1 MESYLYTASGVVHTA
16 ELRHHITLESLN
28 LGGLNTLSIHLMWS
42 TTSEPYSF
50 IIIKSKFC
58 HRLVGELPAIQTFT
72 CEFRY
77 LFRLFCFVCQVKC
90 SRGSKACALVAYL
103 DMVFS
108 KILLHNFLSS
118 PRFQD
123 SSTRSFKTSQGKN
136 PCWTRSEKWFSGVF
150 IWFHC
155 VVKTL

>member
-1 MESYLYTASGVVHTA
+1 MESYLYTVSGVVYTA
-16 ELRHHITLESLN
+16 ELRDRITPESLN
-28 LGGLNTLSIHLMWS
+28 LAGLNTFLIQLMWS
-42 TTSEPYSF
+42 TASEPYSF

-58 HRLVGELPAIQTFT
+58 HCLVGKLPAIQTFT

-77 LFRLFCFVCQVKC
+77 LFRLSCFVCQVKC
-90 SRGSKACALVAYL
+90 SKGSKACALVAYL

-123 SSTRSFKTSQGKN
+123 SSTGSFKTSQRKN
-136 PCWTRSEKWFSGVF
+136 PCWARSEKWFSGVF